1 MLPGSFGRKY
11 SIMIENLGYL
21 VAGAPFVVA
30 GATLVWLRWPA
41 VWSGVAALVAALA
54 GAIFYPGLAA
64 SGLGGAFWGGLGT
77 SGKVLYVLFG
87 GLLLYN
93 FLSAGGAVEKV
104 SEFLGRLEPEKE
116 ALALVVV
123 IGAAP
128 FFESVT
134 GFGVAV
140 VISAPILFAAGFSPL
155 RAAVLASWGQ
165 CAVPWGAL
173 GIGTVIG
180 ADLSGTTF
188 GELSDRSAL
197 LSLPL
202 FPVYAVAAVALAGG
216 RGGVRKRGFEAVLL
230 GLVAG
235 AGTLVTSFLLVPELS
250 GALGGLAATATFL
263 AIRWRR
269 LSNSSIPVRALLPYA
284 FLLALLAVANGPGFI
299 RAWLAS
305 LGPLFTG
312 PGLALFLSA
321 AFAAFLLGLGSNP
334 VRSASWRTF
343 KQWLP
348 TAGAVVTF
356 VLAGQVVAT
365 SGAAEMLA
373 MGAAAFGPFY
383 PAAASMI
390 GALGGVL
397 TGSNAASNALFMPL
411 QVEAAQN
418 LGIPEVL
425 VAAIQNVAGS
435 HASMLAPQRVVLAA
449 TAVGILGREG
459 EVARAAF
466 PPVVVSVILL
476 ALAGLLAG

>member
-1 MLPGSFGRKY
+1 
-11 SIMIENLGYL
+11 MIEILGYL

-41 VWSGVAALVAALA
+41 VWSGVAALVAALT
-54 GAIFYPGLAA
+54 GAILYPALAA
-64 SGLGGAFWGGLGT
+64 SGLGGAFWDGFAT

-93 FLSAGGAVEKV
+93 FLSAGGAVDKV
-104 SEFLGRLEPEKE
+104 SEFLGRLEPERE

-140 VISAPILFAAGFSPL
+140 VISAPILLTAGFSPL

-188 GELSDRSAL
+188 GELSDRSAF

-216 RGGVRKRGFEAVLL
+216 WEGFRRRGFEAILL

-235 AGTLVTSFLLVPELS
+235 AGTLLTSLFLVPELS

-263 AIRWRR
+263 GIRFRR
-269 LSNSSIPVRALLPYA
+269 LPGSRIPVRALLPYA
-284 FLLALLAVANGPGFI
+284 FLLFMLAVANGPSPV
-299 RAWLAS
+299 RTWLGS
-305 LGPLFTG
+305 LGPLFAG

-321 AFAAFLLGLGSNP
+321 AFAAFLLGLGGEP
-334 VRSASWRTF
+334 VRSAAWRTV
-343 KQWLP
+343 KQWSP

-356 VLAGQVVAT
+356 VLAGQVVAY
-365 SGAAEMLA
+365 SGAAAMLA
-373 MGAAAFGPFY
+373 TGAVAFGPLY
-383 PAAASMI
+383 PAAASVI
-390 GALGGVL
+390 GALGGAL

-411 QVEAAQN
+411 QVEAARG
-418 LGIPEVL
+418 LGLPEVL

-435 HASMLAPQRVVLAA
+435 HASMLAPQRVILAA

-459 EVARAAF
+459 EVARAAL
-466 PPVVVSVILL
+466 PPVVLSVILL
-476 ALAGLLAG
+476 ALAGLVVA